1 MSYILSACHQV
12 GLATRSKA
20 DELFLASSTNH
31 DHSKSQAT
39 MPRISCHPIPCAWNI
54 LSFGLLLGQYPLLQF
69 IFHNQA
75 LVDKIPFSLQT
86 ISHLL

>member
-1 MSYILSACHQV
+1 
-12 GLATRSKA
+12 
-20 DELFLASSTNH
+20 
-31 DHSKSQAT
+31 
-39 MPRISCHPIPCAWNI
+39 MPRISCRPIPCAWNI
-54 LSFGLLLGQYPLLQF
+54 LSSGLLLGQYPLLQF